1 MNLKSGAIKILE
13 YSIYVLLISMVIEK
27 IRFNRNPSYRLVFRF
42 IHYYFL
48 ITFVSFVFIIDKEYD
63 YCYLIAIF
71 LMNLSWELNQNR
83 CLLSDYETVNEKD
96 QSNSYHP
103 YFEIF
108 VGKHT
113 DPLVMLQLAFMLYN
127 FYIIYQRQTTD
138 IYKVTSAGLGIL
150 VAYKLLRSRFVRL
163 GNYLKSKGILE

>member
-27 IRFNRNPSYRLVFRF
+27 IRFNRNPSYRVVFRF
-42 IHYYFL
+42 LHYYVL
-48 ITFVSFVFIIDKEYD
+48 ITLVSFVFLIDKEYD
-63 YCYLIAIF
+63 YAYLIAVY
-71 LMNLSWELNQNR
+71 LMNLSWEFNENR
-83 CLLSDYETVNEKD
+83 CLLSDYETINEKEK
-96 QSNSYHP
+96 SNSYHP

-113 DPLVMLQLAFMLYN
+113 DPVVMLQLALMLYN
-127 FYIIYQRQTTD
+127 FYVIYKRQTMP
-138 IYKVTSAGLGIL
+138 IYKIFSVGLGIL
-150 VAYKLLRSRFVRL
+150 ISYKLLRSRFVRM